1 MRWVLCHEII
11 HFSSLSLP
19 FFPFIFHL
27 SSHLQQTL
35 IDIYNLLMKI
45 YVIYFNALLMWRLF
59 SLFLYICLIICFR
72 YCSGEKPTQ
81 SQCYLLL
88 FILKWS
94 GIFPFFHLLPH
105 VWIWLDYGK
114 FEEMISFYCCI
125 QFPLYLLNY
134 IIK

>member
-19 FFPFIFHL
+19 FFPFTFHL

-59 SLFLYICLIICFR
+59 SLFFIHLPHHLLPILYSR
-72 YCSGEKPTQ
+72 EKAAQ
-81 SQCYLLL
+81 SQFYML

-94 GIFPFFHLLPH
+94 GIFSFFIFFHTFDSDLIMANLRRN
-105 VWIWLDYGK
+105 
-114 FEEMISFYCCI
+114 SFYCCI

-134 IIK
+134 LIK

>member
-1 MRWVLCHEII
+1 LMRWVLCHEII

-59 SLFLYICLIICFR
+59 SLFLFICLIICFR
-72 YCSGEKPTQ
+72 YCREGYSK
-81 SQCYLLL
+81 SIYLL

-94 GIFPFFHLLPH
+94 GIFPFFHPLPH

-114 FEEMISFYCCI
+114 FEEKFHFIAAFNFLCT
-125 QFPLYLLNY
+125 F
-134 IIK
+134 